1 MDKYWIWLQN
11 SLKYGNNKVRTV
23 RLLYNNIKDFYYAG
37 ETEWRLCGCFT
48 NREIENLK
56 NNTLSAAEKIV
67 ERCNN
72 LKYSIL
78 TPDSE
83 FYPKL
88 LREIP
93 NPPCVLYV
101 RGDKKC
107 LNSDFGISVVG
118 TRSATQYGK
127 EMAFDISKNLAQRGV
142 IVVSG
147 GAIGIDSEAH
157 RGALNAGGKTIAV
170 LGCGINYPY
179 LLKNSELR
187 KRISENGAV
196 ISEYPPDFPGSAY
209 TFPMR
214 NRIISGMTMG
224 TLVIE
229 AGEKSGSLITANLA
243 NEQNRDVFVVPVNKM
258 SPVAEGALRLI
269 QDGASVVTCAEDI
282 LDEYTGRNF
291 SSLKVDKINSKKSD
305 STKHIEDLK
314 EKHPNKNDIVSYE
327 KKFTPEF
334 MEKSFDLKNFP
345 NSFEEINEY
354 NAQENNLS
362 VEDDNLQLNFGLEF
376 MRGRTLLEE
385 ELYKDEI
392 QNAQQN
398 ENKQP
403 QDYSHGNIWQTYL
416 EKAIS
421 QSNESKTPPKKTSFT
436 QNLSVE
442 CEKIYNLLKKGE
454 MHIDDI
460 SRECEISIKNLLPQ
474 LTELELLGLIKA
486 CTGGIYKINI

>member
-11 SLKYGNNKVRTV
+11 SLKHGSHKVRTV
-23 RLLYNNIKDFYYAG
+23 RLIYNNIKDFYNAG
-37 ETEWRLCGCFT
+37 EKEWRLCGCFT

-56 NNTLSAAEKIV
+56 MNTLSAAEKII
-67 ERCNN
+67 EKCNN
-72 LKYSIL
+72 LNYDIL

-107 LNSDFGISVVG
+107 LNSAFGISIVG

-127 EMAFDISKNLAQRGV
+127 EMAFDISKDLAQRGV
-142 IVVSG
+142 MVVSG

-157 RGALNAGGKTIAV
+157 KGALIAGGKTVAV

-179 LLKNSELR
+179 LLKNSDLR

-214 NRIISGMTMG
+214 NRIISGLTVG

-258 SPVAEGALRLI
+258 SPVAGGALRLI
-269 QDGASVVTCAEDI
+269 QDGANVVTCAEDI
-282 LDEYTGRNF
+282 LIEYRGRNF
-291 SSLKVDKINSKKSD
+291 SNLETNKINSKIGYEKVD
-305 STKHIEDLK
+305 DKYVGNLK
-314 EKHPNKNDIVSYE
+314 EKFPNKNGVFSRDKNFNS
-327 KKFTPEF
+327 EF
-334 MEKSFDLKNFP
+334 AEKS
-345 NSFEEINEY
+345 NEY
-354 NAQENNLS
+354 NAAHKKSLS
-362 VEDDNLQLNFGLEF
+362 VKSNDLKEFNLKLI
-376 MRGRTLLEE
+376 RKRDLLEE
-385 ELYKDEI
+385 ELYKDDT
-392 QNAQQN
+392 QNISQVEN
-398 ENKQP
+398 EH
-403 QDYSHGNIWQTYL
+403 DYSSGNIWKNYFK
-416 EKAIS
+416 KAF
-421 QSNESKTPPKKTSFT
+421 NESCENKKSNKKTGLT
-436 QNLSVE
+436 QNLSLE
-442 CEKIYNLLKKGE
+442 CQKIYNLLKKGD

-460 SRECEISIKNLLPQ
+460 SRECEISIKNLLPK
-474 LTELELLGLIKA
+474 LTELELLGLIEA